1 MNAQVQPSADLFHV
15 SRSEFIDAFAAVEA
29 SVCARLKACGVDQP
43 GSFGQRIEALRSVKA
58 SPKYS
63 RAQRLA
69 VHHQLEGLASL
80 NAIRCDVVHS
90 PLHVVRIYGE
100 LHACFVNPAAREE
113 SSSVARLVSSAQ
125 FDALAKE
132 LAIIAKVLAPS

>member
-29 SVCARLKACGVDQP
+29 SVWARLKACGVDQP
-43 GSFGQRIEALRSVKA
+43 GSFGQRIEALRSVRA

-69 VHHQLEGLASL
+69 VHQQLDRLADL

-90 PLHVVRIYGE
+90 PLHVVRIHCE
-100 LHACFVNPAAREE
+100 PHACFVNPVARQEF
-113 SSSVARLVSSAQ
+113 SSVARLVSSAQ
-125 FDALAKE
+125 FEALAKE
-132 LAIIAKVLAPS
+132 LGIIAEALALS